1 MKGMFKDFNDR
12 MPFASKNPFNQPIGR
27 WNVSR
32 VKDMSMLFSNA
43 IFNQPLD
50 EWDVR
55 NVQWFT
61 RMFKNSLF
69 NQPLSSWKP
78 SKAEDL
84 EEMFCNGRFN
94 QDLSSWPVQEVPK
107 PLNFDANCPLWT
119 LPKPNW
125 GGADTS
131 LKSE

>member
-1 MKGMFKDFNDR
+1 
-12 MPFASKNPFNQPIGR
+12 
-27 WNVSR
+27 
-32 VKDMSMLFSNA
+32 MLFSNA

-55 NVQWFT
+55 NVQGFT

>member
-27 WNVSR
+27 WDVSR

-55 NVQWFT
+55 NVQGFT

-125 GGADTS
+125 GNRIDQ
-131 LKSE
+131 